1 MPEFSLRHAGAPL
14 VLLLIASAS
23 NSPAAEPLEVKGLE
37 LFKQKIRPVLEA
49 SCYQCH
55 SVRAYQQRK
64 LEAGLLLDSRE
75 GIRTGGESGPA
86 VVPGDVEE
94 SLIVGALRH
103 DTFEMPP
110 DKKLPD
116 DVIADFVKW
125 IELGAPD
132 PRDGGLPAEL
142 AEGGDPEMRE
152 RAKNWWAYQ
161 PRTRPDVPE
170 VTRSGWDQN
179 PIDAF
184 ILHRLEAAGLEP
196 NPPAEKVALLRRA
209 YYDLI
214 GLPPSPDEVDAFLAD
229 DSPHTYEKVIDR
241 LLASPQYGEKWGRHW
256 LDLVRYADSV
266 GYERDNDNNLAWP
279 YRDYVIR
286 AFNDDKPFNEF
297 IVEQLAGNQLPGD
310 RKSPESQTAANF
322 ERLGLK
328 DDEPAD
334 PLLAYYDGLDDV
346 VSTTGQVF
354 LGMTIGCARCHE
366 HKIDPMQQA
375 DYYRLMAFFHTRE
388 PDLSRS
394 AKYRLA
400 AEGQTKNDGNMY
412 VLLRGNPRAKGR
424 MVLPGY
430 PSVVAG
436 GEPADLGG
444 ANKRLALADW
454 IASADNPLT
463 ARVIANRLWQFH
475 FGRGIVDTP
484 NDFGAAGSRPTHGEL
499 LDWLASEF
507 IDRGWRIKSVHR
519 SIMLSAT
526 YRMSSAGNEVALAKD
541 PQNRLFWRYNLRRLT
556 AEEIRD
562 SMLWTAGV
570 LNEKMF
576 GPPVFI
582 PLPQEVLAT
591 ASNAGARWGKSPPE
605 ESRRRTIYVK
615 VKRSLRPPLL
625 TNFDAAETDLS
636 CPVRFVSTVP
646 TQALGM
652 LNSREVNE
660 RAAEFA
666 RRLTRDAPESP
677 ADRVRLALRLTTGR
691 APTDEEI
698 ADDVKFLNELQ
709 TEEKLTAERAL
720 ECYCLTLLNT
730 NEFIYLD

>member
-1 MPEFSLRHAGAPL
+1 MRPAGA
-14 VLLLIASAS
+14 VFLLLVTAAVSS
-23 NSPAAEPLEVKGLE
+23 TYAAESQDDQGLA
-37 LFKQKIRPVLEA
+37 LFDQKIRPVLER

-55 SVRAYQQRK
+55 SVRAFQQRK

-75 GIRTGGESGPA
+75 GIRQGGESGPA

-103 DTFEMPP
+103 ETFEMPP

-116 DVIADFVKW
+116 EVIADFVKW

-142 AEGGDPEMRE
+142 AERGDRELRE

-161 PRTRPDVPE
+161 PRTRPPVPK
-170 VTRSGWDQN
+170 VTRKGWDQN

-184 ILHRLEAAGLEP
+184 VLQRIEAAGLSP

-214 GLPPSPDEVDAFLAD
+214 GLPPSPDEVDTFLAD
-229 DSPHTYEKVIDR
+229 DSPEAYAKVIDR
-241 LLASPQYGEKWGRHW
+241 LLAAPQYGEKWGRHW

-266 GYERDNDNNLAWP
+266 GYERDNDNNQAWP

-286 AFNDDKPFNEF
+286 ALNDDKPFNKF
-297 IVEQLAGNQLPGD
+297 IIEQLAGNQLPGD
-310 RKSPESQTAANF
+310 QKSSETQTAADF

-328 DDEPAD
+328 DDEPPD

-354 LGMTIGCARCHE
+354 LAMTIGCARCHE
-366 HKIDPMQQA
+366 HKIDPMPQA

-388 PDLSRS
+388 PDLSRN
-394 AKYRLA
+394 AKYKLA

-444 ANKRLALADW
+444 ANKRLTLASW
-454 IASADNPLT
+454 IASPDNPLT

-484 NDFGAAGSRPTHGEL
+484 NDFGGAGSRPTHPLL
-499 LDWLASEF
+499 LDWLASEL
-507 IDRGWRIKSVHR
+507 IDRGWRLKSMHR
-519 SIMLSAT
+519 LIMLSAT
-526 YRMSSAGNEVALAKD
+526 YRMSSAGNKAALAKD
-541 PQNRLFWRYNLRRLT
+541 PQNGLLWRYDLRRLT

-562 SMLWTAGV
+562 SMLWAAGV

-576 GPPVFI
+576 GPPVYI
-582 PLPQEVLAT
+582 PLPPEVLAT

-625 TNFDAAETDLS
+625 TNFDAADTDSS

-666 RRLTRDAPESP
+666 RRLIRDAPDSP
-677 ADRVRLALRLTTGR
+677 ADRVQLALRLTTGR
-691 APTDEEI
+691 PPTGEEI
-698 ADDVKFLNELQ
+698 AADVKFLDELQ
-709 TEEKLTAERAL
+709 TEEALTAERAL